1 MIIIQHVSRTPY
13 ENKSLNELRNRFALP
28 GRCYVSEEVEQQ
40 EEELRVHHVQRR
52 VRTKGAFGEHTLF
65 TKGLPKYFQ

>member
-1 MIIIQHVSRTPY
+1 MFLVRRTKTARKV
-13 ENKSLNELRNRFALP
+13 ENKSLNEFRNRFALP

-52 VRTKGAFGEHTLF
+52 VRPKGAFGEH
-65 TKGLPKYFQ
+65 